1 MALARA
7 GKVSQAFLSHVEIGR
22 CQNLSVGVLLRLAK
36 ARRVSP
42 ALLISPTPPTQAR
55 GPKFK
60 SRRMRTPV
68 PDNNAKGPTQ
78 NDDRI
83 ASFTGTLQGSESE
96 IFVIIRN
103 TISRCSPA
111 VSRERRHDSH

>member
-1 MALARA
+1 MALAGA
-7 GKVSQAFLSHVEIGR
+7 GKASQAFLSHVEIGR

-42 ALLISPTPPTQAR
+42 AWLLSPTPPTQAR

-68 PDNNAKGPTQ
+68 PDTMPKARPKTMT
-78 NDDRI
+78 DAR
-83 ASFTGTLQGSESE
+83 
-96 IFVIIRN
+96 R
-103 TISRCSPA
+103 SRAPSKA
-111 VSRERRHDSH
+111 RYRKSSS